1 MDTYS
6 TIWDFKYADFNP
18 PVIGWL
24 YDIVV
29 FIRIV
34 KFICGPAGWRPYC
47 TVVLKPLHGM
57 KYPQSPISDTPTSGL
72 AVLLSTNE
80 LMS

>member
-1 MDTYS
+1 MQTS
-6 TIWDFKYADFNP
+6 TLP
-18 PVIGWL
+18 LLGWL

-34 KFICGPAGWRPYC
+34 KFICGPQGGVLWHS

-57 KYPQSPISDTPTSGL
+57 KYPQPPISDTPTSGL
-72 AVLLSTNE
+72 AVSSP